1 MRSARIV
8 SWNMA
13 HKRASWR
20 YLADM
25 DVDLALLQE
34 TCRPPADVA
43 ARIQIDPA
51 PWINPGPGRRG
62 AAWRTAIA
70 SVSGRVKVE
79 WLESGLIASAV
90 YGELA
95 VSAPGTLT
103 AARITPPGGNPFVA
117 VSMCAE
123 WESPHVAEGSRWIY
137 ADASAHRI
145 VSDLSVFVGRQ
156 RGHRILAAGDLN
168 ILRGYGEHGSDYW
181 AARYD
186 TVFSRMQAIGLPFVG
201 PETPYGRQADP
212 WPDELPRDSKT
223 VPTFHHNRQSPGTA
237 SRQLDYVFASEGF
250 ADLLTVRAIN
260 APQDW
265 GPSDHCRIAIELTEP
280 AASNYK

>member
-1 MRSARIV
+1 
-8 SWNMA
+8 MA

-43 ARIQIDPA
+43 ARIEIDPA

-79 WLESGLIASAV
+79 WQESGLIASAA
-90 YGELA
+90 YGEFA

-168 ILRGYGEHGSDYW
+168 ILRGYGEHGSGYW

-186 TVFSRMQAIGLPFVG
+186 TVFSRMQVVNPAVPARGREGTNDPLQQKIKELRVCSMEAIGLPFVG
-201 PETPYGRQADP
+201 PETPYGIRP
-212 WPDELPRDSKT
+212 
-223 VPTFHHNRQSPGTA
+223 
-237 SRQLDYVFASEGF
+237 SERRF
-250 ADLLTVRAIN
+250 
-260 APQDW
+260 P
-265 GPSDHCRIAIELTEP
+265 
-280 AASNYK
+280 

>member
-1 MRSARIV
+1 MRSVKIV

-43 ARIQIDPA
+43 ARIEIDPA

-79 WLESGLIASAV
+79 WLESGLIASAA

-103 AARITPPGGNPFVA
+103 AARITPPGGTLSWSIDVRGL
-117 VSMCAE
+117 
-123 WESPHVAEGSRWIY
+123 ESPHVARAALIY

-145 VSDLSVFVGRQ
+145 VSIYGLFGRQ
-156 RGHRILAAGDLN
+156 RASIRLPNLN
-168 ILRGYGEHGSDYW
+168 ISAWLRRTRRGYFAPLSI
-181 AARYD
+181 R
-186 TVFSRMQAIGLPFVG
+186 VFQ
-201 PETPYGRQADP
+201 
-212 WPDELPRDSKT
+212 DEKP
-223 VPTFHHNRQSPGTA
+223 
-237 SRQLDYVFASEGF
+237 
-250 ADLLTVRAIN
+250 
-260 APQDW
+260 
-265 GPSDHCRIAIELTEP
+265 
-280 AASNYK
+280 